1 MPISSL
7 YDGKINV
14 KHFAKEGKKVEKKYY
29 AHQEEICRRLLEQEE
44 LSARKAQE
52 AEAKKIKKKKRK
64 RFCRP
69 TCKT

>member
-29 AHQEEICRRLLEQEE
+29 AHQEEICMRLLEQEE
-44 LSARKAQE
+44 L
-52 AEAKKIKKKKRK
+52 
-64 RFCRP
+64 
-69 TCKT
+69 